1 MGARRALEVDVK
13 RIAVLLFAVVVVAAP
28 LAAYA
33 ADQADGLISKFN
45 RELVS
50 HAKKCVVGI
59 WIMEA
64 PDGFPTPVGIG
75 SGFIFQSIPEE
86 NAAYALTNNHVGF
99 NTIMLQCETWDRH
112 TYKAQAIALEPGIDI
127 ALIKVFDIP
136 PDAYEVAVLGDS
148 DSLTIG
154 EPSLAM
160 GAPGSG
166 ESLNTNRSDPWKS
179 FGLHGT
185 ATLRVVTGIETNP
198 FTMVKW
204 WPGFQD
210 MGYEALCNLPYRIVT
225 QSGINGGNSGG
236 PLFNARGEVIGL
248 NHAHSFEG
256 GVQNFTIPIN
266 PAKNFAFQI
275 LDTGKYEL
283 PWLGLDMLVPPEM
296 MSRMANSTYFN
307 LGGGISEFYEKY
319 YKEKALKVFNVRP
332 DCPAER
338 AGFKAEDV
346 ILEFDGQAFP
356 TVTDLRLYIFQLPI
370 GKEVPVV
377 VKRGR
382 EKVKLTVEVG
392 VKRHYNSEFSF

>member
-1 MGARRALEVDVK
+1 MK

-33 ADQADGLISKFN
+33 ANQADGQISKFN
-45 RELVS
+45 RELVNR
-50 HAKKCVVGI
+50 AKKSVVGI

-64 PDGFPTPVGIG
+64 PDGFPRPVGIG
-75 SGFIFQSIPEE
+75 SGFIFQGIPEE

-99 NTIMLQCETWDRH
+99 NTVMLQCETWDRH

-154 EPSLAM
+154 EPALAM

-166 ESLNTNRSDPWKS
+166 ESLNTDRSDPWKT

-198 FTMVKW
+198 FDMVEW
-204 WPGFQD
+204 WPGFQGEY
-210 MGYEALCNLPYRIVT
+210 GYESLCNLPYRIVT

-248 NHAHSFEG
+248 NHAHSQFG
-256 GVQNFTIPIN
+256 NTSQNQNFTIPIN

-296 MSRMANSTYFN
+296 MSLMGNSSY

-319 YKEKALKVFNVRP
+319 YNEKVLKVFNVRK
-332 DCPAER
+332 DSPADR
-338 AGFKAEDV
+338 AGFKAQDV
-346 ILEFDGQAFP
+346 MLEFDGQAFP